1 MKVYKVLC
9 GAKFK
14 WTVDGKTY
22 NPTRL
27 FVGEVA
33 QDGTLKSLKIV
44 KAVDGFVVPSPSEKV
59 YLFFDENGK
68 AVSYEKIL

>member
-14 WTVDGKTY
+14 CSVDGKNY

-27 FVGEVA
+27 FIGEVA
-33 QDGTLKSLKIV
+33 QDGSFSSLKMV
-44 KAVDGFVVPSPSEKV
+44 KAVDGFVLPSPTEKV
-59 YLFFDENGK
+59 NLFFDENGK
-68 AVSYEKIL
+68 AVSYNKIS